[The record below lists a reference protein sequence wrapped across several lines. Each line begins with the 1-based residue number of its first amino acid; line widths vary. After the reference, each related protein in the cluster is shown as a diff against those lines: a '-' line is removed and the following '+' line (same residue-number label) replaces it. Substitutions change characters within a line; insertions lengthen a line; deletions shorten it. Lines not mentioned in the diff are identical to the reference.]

1 MGENHN
7 PLSWLLTLK
16 HGKAIYGPSKRT
28 IDFFLAF
35 LILLLTAPLS
45 LAVAIGVGLSSR
57 GGVLYRSQRVGK
69 NSKPFTMLKFR
80 SMYQGADTD
89 YLLLRDLNPDYR
101 NGPFFKDPSDPRVTP
116 FGRIIRRLSLDE
128 IPQLWNVLRGE
139 MALVGPRPAFEIEIE
154 EMGAHGQRR
163 VAVLPGITG
172 LCQISGRSNLP
183 YERCARLEEIYI
195 ERASVLLDTW
205 VLGKTIVVALRKIG
219 AH

>member
-7 PLSWLLTLK
+7 PLPWLLTLK

-45 LAVAIGVGLSSR
+45 LAVALGVGLSSR

-139 MALVGPRPAFEIEIE
+139 MSLVGPRPAFEVEIK

-163 VAVLPGITG
+163 LAVFPGITG

-195 ERASVLLDTW
+195 KHASVLLDVW
-205 VLGKTIVVALRKIG
+205 VLGKTLVVALRKIG